1 MNVGLYPRY
10 SRRETFIPS
19 DPINYAML
27 YDISIKA

>member
-10 SRRETFIPS
+10 SRREIIPS